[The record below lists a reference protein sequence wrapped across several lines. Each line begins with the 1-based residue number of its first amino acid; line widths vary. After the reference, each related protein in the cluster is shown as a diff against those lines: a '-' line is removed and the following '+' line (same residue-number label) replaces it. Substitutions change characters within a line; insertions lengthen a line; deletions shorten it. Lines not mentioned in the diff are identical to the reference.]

1 MHMIHFVEV
10 CVCVSMFARKLLHI
24 SAFYFVITLRRL
36 EKNLGRVR
44 ISRSR
49 VKVKVGEFKVTV

>member
-1 MHMIHFVEV
+1 
-10 CVCVSMFARKLLHI
+10 VSMFARKLLHI